1 MLSLVLIGVHVVLG
15 LLVAV
20 LLNVTHQLLFRRWNK
35 SEPPLV
41 FHWIPFLG
49 STISYGVDPYKFFFS
64 CREKVTLCTP
74 IASQGMV
81 RDG

>member
-1 MLSLVLIGVHVVLG
+1 MIFLVLIGVYGVLG
-15 LLVAV
+15 LLAAV

-49 STISYGVDPYKFFFS
+49 STISYGMDPYKFFFS
-64 CREKVTLCTP
+64 SREKVTL
-74 IASQGMV
+74 
-81 RDG
+81 

>member
-1 MLSLVLIGVHVVLG
+1 MLFLVLIGVYGVLG
-15 LLVAV
+15 LLAAV

-49 STISYGVDPYKFFFS
+49 STISYGMDPYKFFFS
-64 CREKVTLCTP
+64 CREKVTL
-74 IASQGMV
+74 
-81 RDG
+81 

>member
-1 MLSLVLIGVHVVLG
+1 MLFLALVGVYVVLG

-49 STISYGVDPYKFFFS
+49 STISYGMNPYQFFFS
-64 CREKVTLCTP
+64 CREKVTL
-74 IASQGMV
+74 
-81 RDG
+81 